1 MKQAAGKKILQ
12 VLIHI
17 IAWLFFLSLLT
28 SLVPRPPKM
37 NPALSI
43 VIPDLFFISFFYINY
58 YLLVPR
64 LFIPR
69 KYLIFGVLC
78 AVCLALTITVPSA
91 ISGSDYGRPALMK
104 PPDKPAR
111 DIPPPPGKDWT
122 DPNFSDGGMK
132 PPPDQIPPDQK
143 PPLRIRLFIP
153 EFSYT
158 IFVFLFI
165 LTLSTT
171 IRIMTEWQLSEK
183 EKVKAELSLLKAQIN
198 PHFLFNTLNSIY
210 SLAVTKDDK
219 TPGAIELFSDLMR
232 YVLYESSHDFI
243 PLEKKLGYIDTYIE
257 LQKMRLPPSVRVSYE
272 KQGEA
277 GDLTI
282 APLTLMPFI
291 ENAFKYGVSTEK
303 NSFID
308 IRIEI
313 SRDSLVMI
321 VRNSRSG
328 QKAVNNGSSQL
339 GIENTLRRLKL
350 LYSGR
355 HELKIDDSMAE
366 YSIYIKLRL
375 K

>member
-1 MKQAAGKKILQ
+1 MKQTAGKKILQ

-37 NPALSI
+37 NPALSV

-64 LFIPR
+64 LFVPR
-69 KYLIFGVLC
+69 KYLVFGALC
-78 AVCLALTITVPSA
+78 TVYLVLTITVPSA
-91 ISGSDYGRPALMK
+91 ISGSDYGHPSFREPPGK
-104 PPDKPAR
+104 PSR
-111 DIPPPPGKDWT
+111 DVPPPPQNDRI
-122 DPNFSDGGMK
+122 DHDFSDGGMK
-132 PPPDQIPPDQK
+132 PPPDLQPPDQK

-171 IRIMTEWQLSEK
+171 IRIMTEWQLAEK

-232 YVLYESSHDFI
+232 YVLYESSHDYI

-272 KQGEA
+272 KQGET
-277 GDLTI
+277 GDLAI

-308 IRIEI
+308 ISIEI
-313 SRDSLVMI
+313 IRDSLIMK

-328 QKAVNNGSSQL
+328 NIAMNNGSSQL
-339 GIENTLRRLKL
+339 GIDNTLRRLKL

-355 HELKIDDSMAE
+355 YELKIDDSLSE